1 MLSDLCLLFCSL
13 GPELSIETVGKLT
26 PIAKILNVRG
36 IGEMC
41 NCIIIWTT
49 FCRECVSAGVSI
61 PSPSR
66 SSQTMISTLRPL
78 RISSS
83 LRHALEVWPLVPAD
97 FHFLK

>member
-1 MLSDLCLLFCSL
+1 MLSNLCLLFCSS

-41 NCIIIWTT
+41 NYIIIWKT

-61 PSPSR
+61 PPLL
-66 SSQTMISTLRPL
+66 IALR
-78 RISSS
+78 
-83 LRHALEVWPLVPAD
+83 WW
-97 FHFLK
+97 FLLYCHWEYHQASGMLWKCGP